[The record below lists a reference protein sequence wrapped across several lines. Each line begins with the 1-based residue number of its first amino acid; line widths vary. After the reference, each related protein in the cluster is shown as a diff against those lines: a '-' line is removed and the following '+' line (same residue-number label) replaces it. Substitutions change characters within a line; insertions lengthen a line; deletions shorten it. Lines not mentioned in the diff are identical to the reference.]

1 MDDCKTFQISSTVGL
16 KGAIIEVNAMFMYS
30 INSVLWRIVTGKTI
44 NPSTGLRL
52 TSVIR
57 YLMQVSERSKLTDVL
72 QARTHYFSRDFS
84 FDRFPPK
91 ISFGAW

>member
-1 MDDCKTFQISSTVGL
+1 MSLSILDDCKIFQISSTVGL

-44 NPSTGLRL
+44 NRSTGLKL

-57 YLMQVSERSKLTDVL
+57 YLMQVAERSKLTDIL
-72 QARTHYFSRDFS
+72 QARKTILVRSS
-84 FDRFPPK
+84 
-91 ISFGAW
+91 I